1 MIPASA
7 AHAGVMA
14 AMHAAAFPAGERWG
28 PEALGLLLG
37 QPGVFG
43 LIADAKGFVLAR
55 VAADEA
61 EILTLAVAPSARRR
75 GVAFGLIAAAKHRAA
90 AAGAVAMFLE
100 VASDNEAARA
110 LYAKAGFRR
119 VGRRARYYPNGGD
132 ALVLRAD
139 LTARDAAEDG

>member
-1 MIPASA
+1 VIPASA

-61 EILTLAVAPSARRR
+61 EILTLAVLPDRQRQ
-75 GVAFGLIAAAKHRAA
+75 GLATRLLQAAHDRAA
-90 AAGAVAMFLE
+90 SLGAQAMLLE
-100 VASDNEAARA
+100 VAESNLAARG
-110 LYAKAGFRR
+110 LYARSGYVQ
-119 VGRRARYYPNGGD
+119 VGRRRRYYPDGGD
-132 ALVLRAD
+132 ALVLRCALD
-139 LTARDAAEDG
+139 SRLGFSM